1 MFKLK
6 APCKDCPFRKDK
18 PHQKGWL
25 GSGRAKEIYENIAEQ
40 DGFFSCHKT
49 VNYASENAGLDSGN
63 KFCAGAIGVLQNE
76 GKDLNNRNIRLAYM
90 LGLLKKGEINIEN
103 VFNSGDDF
111 TSWHGVNR

>member
-25 GSGRAKEIYENIAEQ
+25 GSGRAKEIYENLAEQ

-49 VNYASENAGLDSGN
+49 VNYASENAGLDSNN
-63 KFCAGAIGVLQNE
+63 KFCAGAIGARVSIWELQSA
-76 GKDLNNRNIRLAYM
+76 KKIKCQKINNRYRWRFCGIVKITYKDNKPVKVSVL
-90 LGLLKKGEINIEN
+90 
-103 VFNSGDDF
+103 
-111 TSWHGVNR
+111 

>member
-40 DGFFSCHKT
+40 DGF
-49 VNYASENAGLDSGN
+49 
-63 KFCAGAIGVLQNE
+63 
-76 GKDLNNRNIRLAYM
+76 LAVT
-90 LGLLKKGEINIEN
+90 KP
-103 VFNSGDDF
+103 
-111 TSWHGVNR
+111 